1 MEGHGSIINMDKFVT
16 ILHEERMHIRI
27 FSFKE
32 VKSMLKTTIDI
43 LVLKKTLQLISD
55 RKNIHNRSLNS
66 ADNFYKISLNAE
78 I

>member
-43 LVLKKTLQLISD
+43 LVLKKIIRHCS
-55 RKNIHNRSLNS
+55 
-66 ADNFYKISLNAE
+66 
-78 I
+78 